1 MALWTKQFDIANVE
15 QTICINSN
23 ETILDIVEKYC
34 NRYKNSEA
42 YENFGVSITYDKVN
56 EISDKLASFFM
67 HELKIPKQST
77 IAVHLPNVLQF
88 PIVNIAALKAGLKI
102 VNMNPLYT
110 PQELKYIIND
120 SQAEIIVSLEN
131 CIHNI
136 ADIQN
141 EIPRVKHIIVTKLG
155 DLFGIFK
162 KNIINFSIRYI
173 KKMINDYNFSTS
185 VNILSWNDIFKK
197 KLPQY
202 NKIDIGSDD
211 IAFLQYT
218 SGTVNNPKGVIL
230 KHKNIVAN
238 INQILAYTVNTLER
252 MHETFLTILP
262 LYHSFGLMLNMW
274 IAFCVGAKSVLITNP
289 KEIDFV
295 INMISKCKVSV
306 LIGVEVLF
314 KLFLDNEKFRKLDF
328 KYLKVCLSGGCDIDI
343 EIINKWYKLT
353 GVPIVSGYGLSEASP
368 CVACNFIDNINYRYN
383 TIGVPLPN
391 TQISFDSPDVEIE
404 ANQKG
409 VLWIKGPQVS
419 CGYWNNE
426 EETKKHFIDGW
437 LKTDD
442 VATIT
447 NEGFLKILGRV
458 SDMINISGFSVSPI
472 EIEEVY
478 NKHPK
483 IKACA
488 AIHDTNN
495 DHDIIKLFVV
505 LNEFEQ
511 DPDVLKEIKDEL
523 IEYSKDKLTNY
534 KRPHKITFISELP
547 KNNLGKIMRKKL
559 K

>member
-1 MALWTKQFDIANVE
+1 MALWTKQCDIANVKH
-15 QTICINSN
+15 TIEIDSN

-34 NRYKNSEA
+34 NKYKNIEA

-56 EISDKLASFFM
+56 EISDKISNYFIN
-67 HELKIPKQST
+67 ELKIPKQST
-77 IAVHLPNVLQF
+77 IAVHLPNILQF
-88 PIVNIAALKAGLKI
+88 PIVNIAALKAGLKV

-136 ADIQN
+136 ACIQN
-141 EIPRVKHIIVTKLG
+141 EIPNVKHIIVTKLG
-155 DLFGIFK
+155 DMFGIFK
-162 KNIINFSIRYI
+162 KNIVNFSIHYV
-173 KKMINDYNFSTS
+173 KKMINDYSFSTLVNVIS
-185 VNILSWNDIFKK
+185 WDSILKKKSTQHTKVNIN
-197 KLPQY
+197 
-202 NKIDIGSDD
+202 SDD
-211 IAFLQYT
+211 IAFIQYT
-218 SGTVNNPKGVIL
+218 SGTTNKPKGVIL

-238 INQILAYTVNTLER
+238 INQILAYTVNILKNTN
-252 MHETFLTILP
+252 ETFLTILP

-295 INMISKCKVSV
+295 VDMMSKCKISV
-306 LIGVEVLF
+306 LIGVEILF
-314 KLFLDNEKFRKLDF
+314 KLLLDNEKFSKLNF

-343 EIINKWYKLT
+343 EIISKWFKLT
-353 GVPIVSGYGLSEASP
+353 GIPIVSGYGLSEASP
-368 CVACNFIDNINYRYN
+368 CIACNFIDNVNYRYN
-383 TIGVPLPN
+383 TVGVPLPN
-391 TQISFDSPDVEIE
+391 TQIAFDSPNTEIE

-409 VLWIKGPQVS
+409 VLWVKGPQVS

-426 EETKKHFIDGW
+426 EETKKYFIDGW

-447 NEGFLKILGRV
+447 DEGFLKILGRA

-478 NKHPK
+478 NNHPK
-483 IKACA
+483 IKECV
-488 AIHDTNN
+488 AIHDKEN

-505 LNEFEQ
+505 LKEFEQ
-511 DPDVLKEIKDEL
+511 DPDVLKEIKNEL

-534 KRPHKITFISELP
+534 KRPHKITFILAIP
-547 KNNLGKIMRKKL
+547 KNNIGKIIRKKL